1 MLGLC
6 LKGWAETDF
15 LNSNESDS
23 WSQNLYNL
31 CFFACLLKIVFSLI
45 TFLSAFYYY
54 VYCVYYYVILW
65 KQDPRLK
72 DHKMYACHLVC
83 RNIDTWTM
91 NYCMYNEQLR
101 HKLRKI
107 VRNWKWPKINATL
120 AKLAKLFIPNTDEA
134 LKTLDHSHN
143 AN

>member
-1 MLGLC
+1 
-6 LKGWAETDF
+6 
-15 LNSNESDS
+15 
-23 WSQNLYNL
+23 
-31 CFFACLLKIVFSLI
+31 
-45 TFLSAFYYY
+45 
-54 VYCVYYYVILW
+54 
-65 KQDPRLK
+65 
-72 DHKMYACHLVC
+72 MYAWHLVC
-83 RNIDTWTM
+83 RNTDTWTM

-120 AKLAKLFIPNTDEA
+120 AKLAKLFIPNTDKA